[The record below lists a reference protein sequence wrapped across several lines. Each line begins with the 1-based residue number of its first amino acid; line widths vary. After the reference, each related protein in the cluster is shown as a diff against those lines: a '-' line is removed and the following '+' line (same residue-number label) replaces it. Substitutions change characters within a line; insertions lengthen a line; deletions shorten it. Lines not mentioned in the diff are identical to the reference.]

1 LKAGRGHGDRRRRA
15 TPDRK
20 HRRGEPDSRVTP
32 AICAS
37 STTASW
43 VHPSAAPKPA
53 YPRSSALT
61 ASRIVASASAWNGV
75 TPTPT
80 LEPASRRQPVVG
92 VVSGEVIVELGQ
104 QRLGDE
110 SMARGHAV
118 GQHRTVRESLSG
130 SNRPVKRTES
140 PMRAGVDHE
149 NPDQELRSEA
159 LCLAI
164 CAVGQLDAADS
175 IGEAGIVLDRR
186 ARARLAAGSV
196 ELDDKGSLSFRSG
209 VAVSVASPAP
219 RTIRSKSA

>member
-1 LKAGRGHGDRRRRA
+1 
-15 TPDRK
+15 
-20 HRRGEPDSRVTP
+20 
-32 AICAS
+32 
-37 STTASW
+37 
-43 VHPSAAPKPA
+43 
-53 YPRSSALT
+53 
-61 ASRIVASASAWNGV
+61 
-75 TPTPT
+75 
-80 LEPASRRQPVVG
+80 
-92 VVSGEVIVELGQ
+92 
-104 QRLGDE
+104 
-110 SMARGHAV
+110 
-118 GQHRTVRESLSG
+118 
-130 SNRPVKRTES
+130 
-140 PMRAGVDHE
+140 MRAGVDHE